1 MKRLIVGILTFAV
14 VAAPCIYDIFSPE
27 PPALAGLLAAS
38 VLPL

>member
-14 VAAPCIYDIFSPE
+14 VAAPCIYDIFSSE
-27 PPALAGLLAAS
+27 PSALTGLLAAS